1 MKRDVVRR
9 AFANFS
15 GLEPSLIPEIG
26 PTLASPLQYAYRTK
40 LTPHFQTPPTG
51 PGRNN
56 KKKKKG
62 KQAEEATAAAA
73 PVEDEPKKE
82 WEVTIG
88 FEQKGRKRIVDIEE
102 CVIATK
108 VINDA
113 LTGERE
119 KVKRYVVYAIFSWPP
134 QTSSPD
140 PRRHPP
146 QQHLRIQTR
155 RYDPLAG
162 LVAPTTCRRRGQGVA
177 VRPVDRAA
185 RLHHGSPRDGPRA
198 GRRQRV

>member
-51 PGRNN
+51 NGRNN
-56 KKKKKG
+56 NKKKKG
-62 KQAEEATAAAA
+62 KQAEDATAAA
-73 PVEDEPKKE
+73 PMEDEPKKE

-119 KVKRYVVYAIFSWPP
+119 KVKRYVLYAISAGH
-134 QTSSPD
+134 
-140 PRRHPP
+140 RRQAILIRAATLL
-146 QQHLRIQTR
+146 QQHLRVQAR
-155 RYDPLAG
+155 RYDPLAR
-162 LVAPTTCRRRGQGVA
+162 LFAPTTG
-177 VRPVDRAA
+177 
-185 RLHHGSPRDGPRA
+185 
-198 GRRQRV
+198 